1 MSLHTALA
9 PLLVLAHETR
19 WRIAELLLEKS
30 LRVADLAEILQ
41 LGRTNVSNHVM
52 LMHRA
57 GLLEVQRR
65 SRLTH
70 YRLADR
76 FATLLPVLRRHVGIS
91 QHTDPMLSA
100 DAWHSEQHRGL

>member
-1 MSLHTALA
+1 MSLRSTLT
-9 PLLVLAHETR
+9 PILVLAHETR

-41 LGRTNVSNHVM
+41 LGRTNVSNHVQ

-57 GLLEVQRR
+57 GVLEAQRKG
-65 SRLTH
+65 RLTH

-76 FATLLPVLRRHVGIS
+76 FATLLPVLRTHAGIS
-91 QHTDPMLSA
+91 ERSDPMLSA
-100 DAWHSEQHRGL
+100 DAWHSQQHRGQ